1 MSSSDELYEVDS
13 KDKLV
18 LYFEEIANE
27 RPDTYCYVMYD
38 FTEKE
43 YFLCGARHDSEGTKY
58 GKFHFYCRSSE
69 TVLDYLTYIL
79 NISTSD
85 VTQGLY
91 NFRNLFEHSDCVDLD
106 ILDAKKTDIN
116 ELSVYIGE
124 KFKTR
129 LIKKLL
135 RMLKEIRY

>member
-1 MSSSDELYEVDS
+1 MSDELYEIDS

-18 LYFEEIANE
+18 LYFEEESNGK
-27 RPDTYCYVMYD
+27 PDTYCYVMYD

-43 YFLCGARHDSEGTKY
+43 YFLCGARHDSHGYKY

-79 NISTSD
+79 NINSSEI
-85 VTQGLY
+85 TQGLC
-91 NFRNLFEHSDCVDLD
+91 NFRNLFKYSECVDLD
-106 ILDAKKTDIN
+106 ILDPKKQDIN
-116 ELSVYIGE
+116 ELAVYVGE
-124 KFKTR
+124 TFKKR
-129 LIKKLL
+129 QIKKLL